1 MTKFATIASYILH
14 PAVLMLATVA
24 TYSAL
29 VRHSFIAVLI
39 DIGIL
44 LLGLLPG
51 LFYIFIQ
58 TKRGVF
64 ASYHLVIKEQRRVTL
79 ILLLVG
85 LLISFLF
92 YRSIGVPAM
101 MTDGMAI
108 ALIGGIIIALITWF
122 WKISFHAAVAMGCSA
137 LFLVVSIPHM
147 IIFFIL
153 ALLSG
158 IVRIPVK
165 HHTPMQVLGG
175 WVYGFGITIGLLWLF
190 NYV

>member
-1 MTKFATIASYILH
+1 MIKFATIASYILH
-14 PAVLMLATVA
+14 PAVLMLATVTA
-24 TYSAL
+24 YSSL
-29 VRHSFIAVLI
+29 IRPSLLAVLT

-44 LLGLLPG
+44 LLGLFPG
-51 LFYIFIQ
+51 LLYIFVQ

-64 ASYHLVIKEQRRVTL
+64 TSYHLVIKEQRRVTL
-79 ILLLVG
+79 ILLLIG
-85 LLISFLF
+85 LLISFLL

-101 MTDGMAI
+101 MADGMAI

-137 LFLVVSIPHM
+137 LFIAVSIPYM
-147 IIFFIL
+147 VIFFVL

-165 HHTPMQVLGG
+165 HHTPMQVFGG